1 MIKRFLLCVFGC
13 SLLFLSSC
21 SKEARELKKQIAEG
35 YTAQQYDSHIDA
47 ISLSRYADAEIAE
60 NQYFVKKLSETV
72 QSSFD
77 SQLELFD
84 KNELGF
90 FASYKYMFYRLFL
103 SKQKNHDLWHVK
115 TNRYFSNLEIQQ
127 EAYNVFL
134 NYNDRV
140 KLLRSSFLK
149 EGNSQPFV
157 ASMPTLEL
165 PEQNIYL
172 DAFSR
177 HSLNNIFIEFGAD
190 VAAWLLILL
199 ILGIL
204 SLFGITWTK
213 GYSLVA
219 FFVSLIIS
227 VGCSLVNDSH
237 IKNSIREQAIKIT
250 TVNYDEILN
259 SLNDNTIHFYEAYLK

>member
-1 MIKRFLLCVFGC
+1 MINRFFLCVFGC

-21 SKEARELKKQIAEG
+21 SKEARDLKKQIAEG
-35 YTAQQYDSHIDA
+35 YTAQRYDSNIDA

-72 QSSFD
+72 QSSFE

-90 FASYKYMFYRLFL
+90 FASYKYMFNRLFL
-103 SKQKNHDLWHVK
+103 STQKNQDLWHVK
-115 TNRYFSNLEIQQ
+115 TNCYFSNLEIQQ
-127 EAYNVFL
+127 KAYNVFL
-134 NYNDRV
+134 NYNERV

-149 EGNSQPFV
+149 EDSIQSFV
-157 ASMPTLEL
+157 ALMPTLEL

-172 DAFSR
+172 DSFSR

-190 VAAWLLILL
+190 MAAWLLILL
-199 ILGIL
+199 IIGVL

-237 IKNSIREQAIKIT
+237 IKNSIREQAIEIT

-259 SLNDNTIHFYEAYLK
+259 SLNINTIYYYEAYLK

>member
-1 MIKRFLLCVFGC
+1 MTRFWYLWILWAPII
-13 SLLFLSSC
+13 FLGSC
-21 SKEARELKKQIAEG
+21 NKEAQELKNQIAQG
-35 YTAQQYDSHIDA
+35 YSIHHYDTHLDA
-47 ISLSRYADAEIAE
+47 VSLSKYADAEIAE
-60 NQYFVKKLSETV
+60 NQYFIKKLSETV
-72 QSSFD
+72 QYGFE

-90 FASYKYMFYRLFL
+90 FSSYKYMFNRLFL
-103 SKQKNHDLWHVK
+103 SKQKNQDLWNVK
-115 TNRYFSNLEIQQ
+115 TNRYFNNLEIQQ

-134 NYNDRV
+134 NYNERV
-140 KLLRSSFLK
+140 KLLRASFVK
-149 EGNSQPFV
+149 EYDSHPFV
-157 ASMPTLEL
+157 ALMPTIEL

-199 ILGIL
+199 IIGIL
-204 SLFGITWTK
+204 SLLGITWTK

-227 VGCSLVNDSH
+227 VVCSLVNDSH
-237 IKNSIREQAIKIT
+237 IKNSIRDQAVEIT

-259 SLNDNTIHFYEAYLK
+259 NLNNETIHFYETYLK